1 MKKNTMATAI
11 VAGLA
16 GVAGIANIS
25 TAVNV
30 NPDGVGQVLLYPYY
44 TVNGNNST
52 VLSVV
57 NTTSA
62 GKAVKVRFLDA
73 RNSREVLDFNLYLSE
88 FDVWTAAVFSLAD
101 TGPGNLTTTDT
112 TCTVPGIESGIFLL
126 PTLANGQRFVPFR
139 TGFFTDYASSAAT
152 ASLFAPTRTR
162 DGYVELIEMGTI
174 PTDSFFGSALT
185 HIGGRPASCATLE
198 QAWLSN
204 GVWTQ
209 SGGTIDLEAPSGGLF
224 GAAALVN
231 VGDGTYTNYNADAV
245 DGFSASILHTSPGSN
260 LPNLT
265 SANSATPSVV
275 TSYVFNRG
283 RLITS
288 NWLTASGGGVN
299 AVSAVFDREAVFNEY
314 AVDPDLRAA
323 SEWIVTFP
331 TRRYYIGA
339 ATATAPFTVG
349 WNGALAGV
357 CERVSGRIYN
367 REEDTFNIF
376 DFSPSLGQTQLCWE
390 ANPLWFQRTVG
401 LSGASPIHGA
411 PGLVGGV
418 PPLYAGIP
426 TYLTLFGIVQK
437 TFNNGWFW
445 LGFYDANA
453 INSAGVPA
461 PLLRAP
467 LTETAPPAGTVA
479 DSFFGL
485 PATGYWALRVE
496 NSAARPGVQGFY
508 GGAYPHRASRAC
520 FKGAFGTIPCD

>member
-88 FDVWTAAVFSLAD
+88 FDVWTAAVFSLAAD
-101 TGPGNLTTTDT
+101 GPGNITTTDT
-112 TCTVPGIESGIFLL
+112 SCTVPGIEDGIFLL
-126 PTLANGQRFVPFR
+126 PTLANGQRYFPFR
-139 TGFFTDYASSAAT
+139 TLFFTDFTATGLNTAA
-152 ASLFAPTRTR
+152 ATRTR
-162 DGYVELIEMGTI
+162 DGYVEMIEMGSI

-185 HIGGRPASCATLE
+185 HVAGRPASCATLE
-198 QAWLSN
+198 NAWTGPN
-204 GVWTQ
+204 GVWTAT
-209 SGGTIDLEAPSGGLF
+209 GGSIDLEAPSGGLF

-231 VGDGTYTNYNADAV
+231 VGDGTYINYNADAV
-245 DGFSASILHTSPGSN
+245 DGFSSAILHTSPGSN
-260 LPNLT
+260 LPNLA
-265 SANSATPSVV
+265 SANGSTPGAV
-275 TSYVFNRG
+275 TSYVFDRG

-288 NWLTASGGGVN
+288 NWLTVAGGGVN

-331 TRRYYIGA
+331 TRRFYVSA
-339 ATATAPFTVG
+339 SSAVAPFTVG
-349 WNGALAGV
+349 FSSALSGI
-357 CERVSGRIYN
+357 CERVSGEIYD
-367 REEDTFNIF
+367 REERSFATL
-376 DFSPSLGQTQLCWE
+376 DFSPSIGQTQLCWE
-390 ANPLWFQRTVG
+390 ANPLWFQRTPG

-411 PGLVGGV
+411 PGQSGSV
-418 PPLYAGIP
+418 PPLWTGVP
-426 TYLTLFGIVQK
+426 TFLQLFGIVQQ
-437 TFNNGWFW
+437 TFNNGWYW
-445 LGFYDANA
+445 LGFYDEDAV
-453 INSAGVPA
+453 NSAGIPA
-461 PLLRAP
+461 PLLRPA
-467 LTETAPPAGTVA
+467 LTETAPGAGITP
-479 DSFFGL
+479 DSYFGL

-496 NSAARPGVQGFY
+496 NANARPGVQGFY
-508 GGAYPHRASRAC
+508 GGAYPHRSSRAC
-520 FKGAFGTIPCD
+520 FKGAFGTVPCD